1 MSEEQNVVAKT
12 DFVKVDVSTHPKLK
26 GFQVRQFTTGQK
38 SGQYQVG
45 TKVSRRE
52 RRITYAY
59 GNSLDEAY
67 QNWEATAAIHQLRQA
82 VISVH
87 AKVFQRNVIRDAAN
101 GNVDPRLLL
110 LANRFLLVIP
120 ENSES
125 SSEER

>member
-26 GFQVRQFTTGQK
+26 GFEARQFTTGQK

-45 TKVSRRE
+45 TKVSRWE

-59 GNSLDEAY
+59 GNTLDEAY
-67 QNWEATAAIHQLRQA
+67 KNWEATAAIHQLRQA

-87 AKVFQRNVIRDAAN
+87 SKAFQRNVIRDAAN
-101 GNVDPRLLL
+101 GNADPRLLL
-110 LANRFLLVIP
+110 LANRFLSAIP
-120 ENSES
+120 ENLES
-125 SSEER
+125 LPEEG